1 MNSLESPQV
10 ADVLGRLFR
19 EAEVVDAAF
28 VADLVDGANAGIDPL
43 LAVLDAEAKDYKDL
57 YRRAVDNY
65 LCVSPEFGRLLYIC
79 ARACNATSI
88 VEFGTSFGVSTI
100 HLACAVRDN
109 GGGIIIGTELEPSK
123 AARAQAHMTAAGLG
137 DLVDIRAGDA
147 LDTLRV
153 NLDRSVDLIHLDGAL
168 SLYRPILR
176 LLEPYLQPNALVIA
190 ENSTPDYLDYV
201 RDPGHGY
208 VSLPISLN
216 PLRTNEVSLFL
227 GHSRSDPPEFGARP
241 SKTPYRY

>member
-1 MNSLESPQV
+1 MNSLDSPQV
-10 ADVLGRLFR
+10 VDVLARLFR
-19 EAEVVDAAF
+19 EAEISDAAF

-43 LAVLDAEAKDYKDL
+43 FAVLEAEARDYKDL

-79 ARACNATSI
+79 ARARNATSI

-100 HLACAVRDN
+100 YLACALRDN
-109 GGGIIIGTELEPSK
+109 GGGVIIGTELEPSK
-123 AARAQAHMTAAGLG
+123 AARARDHIIAAGLG
-137 DLVDIRAGDA
+137 DLVDVRAGDA
-147 LDTLRV
+147 LDTLRA
-153 NLDRSVDLIHLDGAL
+153 NLGRPIDLVHLDGAL

-176 LLEPYLQPNALVIA
+176 LLEPRLRPNALIIA

-227 GHSRSDPPEFGARP
+227 GERLSDPMPFGACASQKP
-241 SKTPYRY
+241 HRY